1 MTSAEFYTQG
11 DKMDTQIVDNM
22 IEEIELML
30 QETAKKNIIEA
41 QPIQDRLLDLLVL
54 TRKLVPAEESAE

>member
-1 MTSAEFYTQG
+1 MTRQAKADIEESE
-11 DKMDTQIVDNM
+11 DM

-54 TRKLVPAEESAE
+54 TRKLVPAEEGAE

>member
-1 MTSAEFYTQG
+1 
-11 DKMDTQIVDNM
+11 MDTQIVDNM